1 MHWYFLME
9 APGPPPCWEWG
20 GWRAWPR
27 WDWENTLA
35 PLMGCGTSTEF
46 VAGGD
51 EEAADSGLAEGE

>member
-9 APGPPPCWEWG
+9 APPPPWLEWG

-35 PLMGCGTSTEF
+35 PLIGCGTSTEL
-46 VAGGD
+46 VAGGE
-51 EEAADSGLAEGE
+51 EEAADSGLAEGEW